1 MKRLLQTVAAAALL
15 GIGLASGAAAQTIQ
29 LKASHQWPGGT
40 GDMRD
45 EMVQIIAWE
54 VNSADVGLEIR
65 VFPGAS
71 LFKPT
76 DQWNAMIKGQLD
88 ITAFPLDYAGGKHP
102 QFHITLMPGLVKN
115 HEHARR
121 LNDSPFM
128 QEIKKIME
136 EAGVIVLADTWLAG
150 GFASKQNCILEPDD
164 IKGQVTRAA
173 GAAFEEMLAA
183 AGASIASM
191 PSSEIY
197 TGMQT
202 GVLDATNTSSESFV
216 SYRLYE
222 QVKCITAPGENA
234 LWFMYEPIL
243 MSKRSFERL
252 NEEQQKAIMA
262 AAAKAEEFAYQAAKE
277 SDANMIEVFEKAGV
291 EVVTMTAEQAQMWRD
306 VAANSSYKSF
316 AEKVPGGR
324 ELLDMALAVE

>member
-1 MKRLLQTVAAAALL
+1 MRTFLYSAATAVLL
-15 GIGLASGAAAQTIQ
+15 GAGLASGAAAEE

-45 EMVQIIAWE
+45 EMVQIIARE
-54 VNSADVGLEIR
+54 VNAADVGLTIR

-71 LFKPT
+71 LFKPK

-102 QFHITLMPGLVKN
+102 QFHLTLMPGLVKN

-121 LNDSPFM
+121 LNDSAFM
-128 QEIKKIME
+128 QEIKSIMD

-150 GFASKQNCILEPDD
+150 GFASKNNCILEPDD
-164 IKGQVTRAA
+164 IKGQQTRAA
-173 GAAFEEMLAA
+173 GAAFEEMLAG

-197 TGMQT
+197 TAMQT

-222 QVKCITAPGENA
+222 QLKCMTAPGENA

-243 MSKRSFERL
+243 MAKESFESL
-252 NEEQQKAIMA
+252 DEEQQQALMA
-262 AAAKAEEFAYQAAKE
+262 AGDKAEEFAFTAAKKA
-277 SDANMIEVFEKAGV
+277 DANMVEVFEKAGV
-291 EVVTMTAEQAQMWRD
+291 EVVTMTPEQAQMWRD
-306 VAANSSYKSF
+306 IAKETSYKNF
-316 AEKVPGGR
+316 AENVEGGR
-324 ELLDMALAVE
+324 ELLDMALSVE

>member
-1 MKRLLQTVAAAALL
+1 MRTFLYSAATAVLL
-15 GIGLASGAAAQTIQ
+15 GAGLASGAAVAEE

-45 EMVQIIAWE
+45 EMVQIIARD
-54 VNSADVGLEIR
+54 VKAADVGLDIK

-71 LFKPT
+71 LFKPK

-102 QFHITLMPGLVKN
+102 QFNLTLMPGLVKN

-128 QEIKKIME
+128 QEIKAIMD

-150 GFASKQNCILEPDD
+150 GFASKNNCILEPDD
-164 IKGQVTRAA
+164 IKGQQTRAA
-173 GAAFEEMLAA
+173 GKAFEEMLAG

-197 TGMQT
+197 TAMQT

-222 QVKCITAPGENA
+222 QLKCMTAPGENA

-243 MSKRSFERL
+243 MAKKSFERL
-252 NEEQQKAIMA
+252 SEEQQQALIA
-262 AAAKAEEFAYQAAKE
+262 AGDKAEEYAFNAAKE
-277 SDANMIEVFEKAGV
+277 ADANMVEAFEKAGV
-291 EVVTMTAEQAQMWRD
+291 EVVTMTSEQAQMWRD
-306 VAANSSYKSF
+306 IAKETSYKNF
-316 AEKVPGGR
+316 AENVKGGR
-324 ELLDMALAVE
+324 ELLDMALSVE